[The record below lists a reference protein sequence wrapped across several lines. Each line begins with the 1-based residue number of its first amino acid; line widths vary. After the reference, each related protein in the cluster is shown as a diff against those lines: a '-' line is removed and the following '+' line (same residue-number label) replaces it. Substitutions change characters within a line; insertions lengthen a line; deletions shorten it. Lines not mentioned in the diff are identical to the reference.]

1 MPGDDYVKELSC
13 DAEPLARQQPAMSR
27 RSMLRA
33 AAGAG
38 AVGLVAGGT
47 LEAALPAV
55 AAAGPA
61 SRARPAEPGP
71 RVARDDQVVVH
82 VRDARSGEMDI
93 FAGTSQTRLVDPGLA
108 ARLVRAAR

>member
-1 MPGDDYVKELSC
+1 MPGDDYVEESPSN
-13 DAEPLARQQPAMSR
+13 AESPSRQQPAMSR
-27 RSMLRA
+27 RSMLRT

-38 AVGLVAGGT
+38 AAGLVAGGA
-47 LEAALPAV
+47 LAAAVPAV

-61 SRARPAEPGP
+61 RRARPAEPGP
-71 RVARDDQVVVH
+71 RVAGDEQVVVH

-93 FAGTSQTRLVDPGLA
+93 FAGTSQTRLVDPALA